1 MKKSFIKVIILLIFT
16 SSNSIAEISGKV
28 IAYACYSCHGEN
40 LTNIDQSNIVS
51 AEKLE
56 NTLLAFKSNT
66 KQSTIM
72 NRITKGFSDAELK
85 AVATYLTE

>member
-85 AVATYLTE
+85 AVAIYLTD

>member
-1 MKKSFIKVIILLIFT
+1 MKKSFIKLIILLLFT
-16 SSNSIAEISGKV
+16 SSNSIADVSGKV
-28 IAYACYSCHGEN
+28 IAYACYSCHGKN
-40 LTNIDQSNIVS
+40 LTNIDQSIIVS

-66 KQSTIM
+66 KPSTIM

-85 AVATYLTE
+85 AVAIYLTD

>member
-1 MKKSFIKVIILLIFT
+1 MKNLYIKIIILLIYT
-16 SSNSIAEISGKV
+16 SSSSMAEVSGKV

-40 LTNIDQSNIVS
+40 ISNINQSNLLTT
-51 AEKLE
+51 EKLE

-66 KQSTIM
+66 KKSTIM

-85 AVATYLTE
+85 AVASYLTD